1 MLAAFA
7 AACAANGAGG
17 RLPAQPPS
25 EYAEKLVASLPPYR
39 PSEQVGGTIRLWGHG
54 SPKHD
59 FLGPLVRRWT
69 EEFRRYQPR
78 VRIIDRTYG
87 SASAVG
93 ALYTGA
99 GNLAILGEE
108 ISPAAKRAFERERHY
123 PPTRI
128 EIATGSVDNN
138 YFDYAHMV
146 FVNRANPL
154 GRMTLG
160 QLAAVFGDPKGR
172 GAHRIRTWGELGLTG
187 AWAHRPIH
195 PYFWK
200 VDEDFALFFR
210 ARVLHGSHRWN
221 PDIRQFVTYNR
232 PDGSIDDRGQQI
244 LEALARDP
252 DGIAVSN
259 IRFAGPQVKPL
270 ALATSRGGPYASAT
284 PQTLITQRYP
294 LTRIIPGFVDLPPGR
309 ELDPALREFLRFVL
323 SRQGQRA
330 VLEDSGYLPLGRRQI
345 AAQLASLDEAGRCR
359 AGEEPCGPIPRV
371 QTTSRARAPRAATHL
386 VRIWGNPQLAALA
399 RRWASGFQAT
409 HPGSRV
415 ELHMS
420 GSDTGMAGIYTSEA
434 DIALLGR
441 TATDSE
447 LQAFE
452 WVFRHPPERAQV
464 LRGGLDERGDSPALA
479 LLVHSG
485 NPLRCITFSQ
495 LQGLLEPDP
504 PQGVRGIRTW
514 GDLGLKGRWSS
525 RRVHVYMTDTV
536 SGTGRFF
543 RDRVLGGSPLLEW
556 QRITEIP
563 ATMPPPGSRARSHGG
578 IMSALAKDPDGL
590 AITRL
595 PAGNSAVRA
604 LPVAAKP
611 GGTCETATR
620 VSIGAGEYPLG
631 RGVFAYLTG
640 ARSANTEATQFVLYV
655 LSREG
660 QAAVRAADGYLPL
673 PRPTA
678 RRQSEHLQSQWLAQ
692 VH

>member
-1 MLAAFA
+1 MLAVAV
-7 AACAANGAGG
+7 ACAANGAGG
-17 RLPAQPPS
+17 QLPAHTPPK
-25 EYAEKLVASLPPYR
+25 YAQKLVASLPSYR
-39 PSEQVGGTIRLWGHG
+39 PSEQVSGTIRLWGHG

-59 FLGPLVRRWT
+59 FLGSLVRRWT

-78 VRIIDRTYG
+78 VSIVDRMYG
-87 SASAVG
+87 TASGVG

-108 ISPAAKRAFERERHY
+108 ISPAAARAFERERHY
-123 PPTRI
+123 CPMRI
-128 EIATGSVDNN
+128 EIATGSVATN

-160 QLAAVFGDPKGR
+160 QLAAVFGDPQGR
-172 GAHRIRTWGELGLTG
+172 GAHRLRTWGGLGLTG
-187 AWAHRPIH
+187 AWAQRPIH

-221 PDIRQFVTYNR
+221 PAIRQFVTYPR
-232 PDGSIDDRGQQI
+232 PDGSVDDRGQQI

-259 IRFAGPQVKPL
+259 IRFAGPQVKAL
-270 ALATSRGGPYASAT
+270 ALATSRGGPYVSAT
-284 PQTLITQRYP
+284 PQTLITQHYP
-294 LTRIIPGFVDLPPGR
+294 LTRIIPAFVDLPPGQA
-309 ELDPALREFLRFVL
+309 LDPALREFLRFIL

-345 AAQLASLDEAGRCR
+345 AAQLARLDEAGRCR
-359 AGEEPCGPIPRV
+359 TGEEPCVPTPPV
-371 QTTSRARAPRAATHL
+371 QTPSRARAPRAATHL
-386 VRIWGNPQLAALA
+386 VRIWGNPKLAALA

-415 ELHMS
+415 ELHMT
-420 GSDTGMAGIYTSEA
+420 GSDTGMAGLYTSQA
-434 DIALLGR
+434 DIAILGR

-464 LRGGLDERGDSPALA
+464 LRGSLDERGDSPALA
-479 LLVHSG
+479 VLVHSG
-485 NPLRCITFSQ
+485 NPLRCIGLSQ
-495 LQGLLEPDP
+495 LQGLLERDP

-514 GDLGLKGRWSS
+514 GDLGLKGRWSG

-543 RDRVLGGSPLLEW
+543 RDRVLGGSSLLEW

-563 ATMPPPGSRARSHGG
+563 ATMPPPGSPAHGHG
-578 IMSALAKDPDGL
+578 KIMSALAKDPDGL

-595 PAGNSAVRA
+595 PGGSRTARA
-604 LPVAAKP
+604 LPVAAKS
-611 GGTCETATR
+611 GGTCEAATR
-620 VSIGAGEYPLG
+620 VSVGGGAYPLG
-631 RGVFAYLTG
+631 RAVFAYLNG
-640 ARSANTEATQFVLYV
+640 AASANAEAAQFVLYV

-660 QAAVRAADGYLPL
+660 QAAVRSADGYLPL
-673 PRPTA
+673 PPPVA
-678 RRQSEHLQSQWLAQ
+678 RLQSVRLRSMQLAQ
-692 VH
+692 AH